1 MNDGYNMGRDWM
13 LANYGRRSRYC
24 FNSRKEAFA
33 EIKKRADGKTY
44 RISYSEYTKKNYLLC
59 LLYEESDLF
68 NEDDI
73 DDWDDTYK

>member
-1 MNDGYNMGRDWM
+1 MNNGRNMGRDWM
-13 LANYGRRSRYC
+13 LANYGWRSRYC

-33 EIKKRADGKTY
+33 EIKRRADGKTY

-68 NEDDI
+68 NEGDM
-73 DDWDDTYK
+73 DDWDDTDK